1 MAKYNESKC
10 RLCRRE
16 GSKLMLK
23 GDRCHTEKCSFDRRP
38 YAPGQHGRAR
48 KKLSDYAVQLRE
60 KQKVRR
66 IYGVLEKQFRN
77 YFTKADMVKGVT
89 GHNLLVSLERRL
101 DSVVYRLGFASS
113 RQQAR
118 QLVRHGLFTLNGHKV
133 SIPSL
138 LVRVGDVIE
147 VPEKKRKVGVLSEAP
162 QAIARRGLPGWLEVD
177 GAAFRGVIKALPQR
191 EDIQTPINE
200 DLIVELY
207 SK

>member
-1 MAKYNESKC
+1 LAKYNESKC

-23 GDRCHTEKCSFDRRP
+23 GDRCFSEKCSFDRRP

-48 KKLSDYAVQLRE
+48 KKVSDYALQLRE

-66 IYGVLEKQFRN
+66 IYGVLEAQFQN
-77 YFTKADMVKGVT
+77 CFIKADMAKGVT
-89 GHNLLVSLERRL
+89 GHNLLVNLERRL
-101 DSVVYRLGFASS
+101 DSVVYRLGFANS

-118 QLVRHGLFTLNGHKV
+118 QLVRHGLFTLNGRKV

-138 LVRVGDVIE
+138 LVRVGDVVE
-147 VPEKKRKVGVLSEAP
+147 VPEKKRKVPVLAEAP
-162 QAIARRGLPGWLEVD
+162 QAIARRGCPGWLEAD
-177 GAAFRGVIKALPQR
+177 GTAFRGVVKALPQR

>member
-1 MAKYNESKC
+1 MAKYNEPKC

-23 GDRCHTEKCSFDRRP
+23 GDRCHTEKCAHDRRP
-38 YAPGQHGRAR
+38 QAPGQHGRTR
-48 KKLSDYAVQLRE
+48 KKVTDYAVQLRE

-66 IYGVLEKQFRN
+66 IYGVLERQFRN
-77 YFTKADMVKGVT
+77 YFAKADMAKGIT
-89 GHNLLVSLERRL
+89 GHNLCLERRM
-101 DSVVYRLGFASS
+101 DSVVYRLGFAGS

-118 QLVRHGLFTLNGHKV
+118 QLVRHGLFTLNGRKV
-133 SIPSL
+133 TIPSL
-138 LVRVGDVIE
+138 LVKVGDIIE
-147 VPEKKRKVGVLSEAP
+147 VPEKKRKVPLLAEAA
-162 QAIARRGLPGWLEVD
+162 QVIARRGLPGWLEAD
-177 GAAFRGVIKALPQR
+177 AAAFRGKVNALPRR

>member
-1 MAKYNESKC
+1 MI
-10 RLCRRE
+10 
-16 GSKLMLK
+16 K
-23 GDRCHTEKCSFDRRP
+23 GDRCHTEKCAFDRRP

-48 KKLSDYAVQLRE
+48 KKVSDYALQLRE

-66 IYGVLEKQFRN
+66 IYGVLERQFHS
-77 YFTKADMVKGVT
+77 YFIKADMAKGVT

-101 DSVVYRLGFASS
+101 DNVVYRLGFASS

-118 QLVRHGLFTLNGHKV
+118 QLVRHGLFTLNGRKV
-133 SIPSL
+133 NIPSIQ
-138 LVRVGDVIE
+138 VRSGDVLE
-147 VPEKKRKVGVLSEAP
+147 VPEKKRKVAVLAGAP
-162 QAIARRGLPGWLEVD
+162 QAIARRGLPGWLEAD
-177 GAAFRGVIKALPQR
+177 GPAFRGVVRTLPQR

>member
-1 MAKYNESKC
+1 MAKYNDSKC

-16 GSKLMLK
+16 GAKLMLK
-23 GDRCHTEKCSFDRRP
+23 GDRCHTEKCAFDRRP

-48 KKLSDYAVQLRE
+48 KKVSDYALQLRE

-66 IYGVLEKQFRN
+66 IYGVLERQFRN
-77 YFTKADMVKGVT
+77 YFVKSDMAKGVT
-89 GHNLLVSLERRL
+89 GHNLLINLERRL
-101 DSVVYRLGFASS
+101 DSVVYRLGFAGS

-118 QLVRHGLFTLNGHKV
+118 QLVRHGLFTLNGRKV
-133 SIPSL
+133 TIPSL
-138 LVRVGDVIE
+138 LVRAGDVIE
-147 VPEKKRKVGVLSEAP
+147 VPEKKRKVPVLAEAP
-162 QAIARRGLPGWLEVD
+162 QVIARRGLPGWLEAD
-177 GAAFRGVIKALPQR
+177 GAAFKGTVKALPQR

>member
-1 MAKYNESKC
+1 MAKYNDSKC

-16 GSKLMLK
+16 GAKLMLK
-23 GDRCHTEKCSFDRRP
+23 GDRCHTDKCAFDRRP

-48 KKLSDYAVQLRE
+48 KKVSDYALQLRE

-66 IYGVLEKQFRN
+66 IYGVLEQQFHN
-77 YFTKADMVKGVT
+77 YFIKADMAKGVT

-101 DSVVYRLGFASS
+101 DSVVYRLGFAGS

-118 QLVRHGLFTLNGHKV
+118 QLVRHGLLTLNGRKV
-133 SIPSL
+133 TIPSL

-147 VPEKKRKVGVLSEAP
+147 VPEKKRKVPVLAEAA
-162 QAIARRGLPGWLEVD
+162 QVIARRGLPGWLEAD
-177 GAAFRGVIKALPQR
+177 AAAFKGTVKALPQR